1 MLPADALHDVSI
13 LVVADDL
20 DTCELYERALRAV
33 GATVRTANRVE
44 SALAL
49 LAAARPDVVLCDLH
63 LPVRDGYALLR
74 EVLADP
80 ELAGIPIIA
89 ISGSHPA
96 LERERALEAGFAR
109 HLAKPSKL
117 REIVTAVADLA
128 A

>member
-13 LVVADDL
+13 LVVEDDL

-33 GATVRTANRVE
+33 GATVRTANRVA

-49 LAAARPDVVLCDLH
+49 LATARPDVVLCDLH
-63 LPVRDGYALLR
+63 LPDVDGYALLR

-89 ISGSHPA
+89 ISGSHPE